1 MLSLFSQQHVRAGQ
15 PLFTPPSPPP
25 LPPFLSLVLRL
36 ALIDGRR
43 SEQTLRAL
51 PVGGPP
57 YMTSKEKGKKVP
69 ETPKLSDKP
78 LKFLTEVEW
87 VKIAQNVVDILVKR
101 YQAIL

>member
-1 MLSLFSQQHVRAGQ
+1 
-15 PLFTPPSPPP
+15 
-25 LPPFLSLVLRL
+25 
-36 ALIDGRR
+36 
-43 SEQTLRAL
+43 
-51 PVGGPP
+51 
-57 YMTSKEKGKKVP
+57 MTSKEKGKKVP